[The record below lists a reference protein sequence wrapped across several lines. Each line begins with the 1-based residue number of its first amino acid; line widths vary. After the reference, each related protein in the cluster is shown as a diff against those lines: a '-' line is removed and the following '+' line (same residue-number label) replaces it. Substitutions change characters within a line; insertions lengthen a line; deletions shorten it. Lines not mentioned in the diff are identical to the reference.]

1 VSSGASARD
10 LDRSLDRLLAGEHLS
25 DGEASAPELSAAWR
39 LRSLTR
45 PGAEPA
51 ARSLARD
58 LFLAEADGRRA
69 RWVHTHHV
77 PAVAPV
83 PRRKGIRLGQLTLLL
98 AALMIAVTLGV
109 ILAIAADF
117 STPDSGLYPIKRAGE
132 SALLGLSRDPVG
144 RSDLEV
150 NLAEERLREAETM
163 AATGKPDLALDALS
177 ARYAELRDAGD
188 RLAAPQAHDSRW
200 SGARGRYLDEANK
213 PVLPLERELSQKGYP
228 SWAKQAAGMASDF
241 QKYLEQ
247 LRPRL
252 GVKAGGGAAPPTQ
265 PSPPATPGATG

>member
-144 RSDLEV
+144 RSDLE
-150 NLAEERLREAETM
+150 
-163 AATGKPDLALDALS
+163 
-177 ARYAELRDAGD
+177 
-188 RLAAPQAHDSRW
+188 
-200 SGARGRYLDEANK
+200 GRCTTPA
-213 PVLPLERELSQKGYP
+213 
-228 SWAKQAAGMASDF
+228 
-241 QKYLEQ
+241 
-247 LRPRL
+247 
-252 GVKAGGGAAPPTQ
+252 GAAP
-265 PSPPATPGATG
+265 AGATWMRRTSRSCRWSASSARRVIRAGPSRQPPWRAIFKSTSSS